1 VNGYTTVSAKIPKK
15 LKELIEKY
23 NIKPS
28 QIIRRAIEEEV
39 RKRALEEL
47 EGRAKKLSKR
57 LERISEE
64 EIVRLIRE
72 DRER

>member
-1 VNGYTTVSAKIPKK
+1 MSSYTTVSAKIPKK

-23 NIKPS
+23 KIEPS
-28 QIIRRAIEEEV
+28 KVIRRALEEEV

-47 EGRAKKLSKR
+47 EGRAKKLSKK
-57 LERISEE
+57 LENISEE
-64 EIVRLIRE
+64 EIARLIRE

>member
-28 QIIRRAIEEEV
+28 QVIRRALEEEV

-57 LERISEE
+57 LGRISEE